1 LSKPY
6 ICIMIAKTK
15 KFQLD
20 PNKYIMIATG
30 NLLKEQWWYGF
41 GPLALGSLSFFLP
54 GDAWY
59 ITFAIL
65 IPLGYLL
72 FWMAQFAGVT
82 RMEQSKMMFE
92 KMSYEIDSRQ
102 ILMKLNAKMG
112 SALPWDQITKAK
124 KGKDHFLLIAS
135 KAQFIYL
142 PFDAFQNQNSISFVE
157 SILKRKELI

>member
-1 LSKPY
+1 
-6 ICIMIAKTK
+6 MIAKTK

-20 PNKYIMIATG
+20 PNKYIMLATS

-41 GPLALGSLSFFLP
+41 GPLALGCLSFFLP

-65 IPLGYLL
+65 IPVGYVL

-82 RMEQSKMMFE
+82 KMEQSKIMFE

-102 ILMKLNAKMG
+102 IMMKLNAKMG
-112 SALPWDQITKAK
+112 SAMPWDNIQKAK

-142 PFDAFQNQNSISFVE
+142 PFDVFQNQNGISFLE
-157 SILKRKELI
+157 SILKRKDLIK